1 MGSVYYTMACIT
13 PRMNKAVCRRGGE
26 TLNFIFAEIKKE
38 YHQGCVCSDNHIRRL
53 LLLRP
58 FLRACFYRTERFT
71 VYGNSKNL

>member
-1 MGSVYYTMACIT
+1 MSSVYYIAADIG

-38 YHQGCVCSDNHIRRL
+38 YHQGYVCSDNHIRRL

-71 VYGNSKNL
+71 VYGNSKKL